1 MSPSAANRYEPAFF
15 GSRST
20 SFGGGTVSVGVDG
33 WNCASS
39 DSESRHAP
47 ESGSEPSSATTDRRT
62 SREERLMWTV
72 RDEQRQCHGRIP
84 AFLDQPTPTPDVR
97 SEGDCQCDVYTRSPY
112 ARG

>member
-1 MSPSAANRYEPAFF
+1 MSPSAANRYEPAFV

-47 ESGSEPSSATTDRRT
+47 ASGSEPSSATTDRRT
-62 SREERLMWTV
+62 SREERLMWNRFETSNGSATV
-72 RDEQRQCHGRIP
+72 ESP
-84 AFLDQPTPTPDVR
+84 AFLDQATPTPDVR
-97 SEGDCQCDVYTRSPY
+97 S
-112 ARG
+112 